1 MAWLRGIAVFYQF
14 GLTYMDR
21 LWHLHYG
28 RKLKWQPIGEQ
39 NLMALQQED
48 GGALIFTVHSG
59 NYDIG
64 TSLFAEKLGHAVY
77 NRAIY
82 DAQAL
87 IATKADE
94 MAEALYALER
104 KP

>member
-1 MAWLRGIAVFYQF
+1 MKPIVFS
-14 GLTYMDR
+14 
-21 LWHLHYG
+21 
-28 RKLKWQPIGEQ
+28 KEEQ
-39 NLMALQQED
+39 RDLVPRIKTFVRDELD
-48 GGALIFTVHSG
+48 T
-59 NYDIG
+59 DIG
-64 TSLFAEKLGHAVY
+64 DLQASMLMDFFAETLGHAVY

-87 IATKADE
+87 IAAKAEE

>member
-1 MAWLRGIAVFYQF
+1 MKPITFSKEEQRDLIARIKAFVSQELDQEI
-14 GLTYMDR
+14 GDLQASMLMD
-21 LWHLHYG
+21 
-28 RKLKWQPIGEQ
+28 
-39 NLMALQQED
+39 
-48 GGALIFTVHSG
+48 F
-59 NYDIG
+59 
-64 TSLFAEKLGHAVY
+64 FANSLGHAVY

-94 MAEALYALER
+94 MAEALYALEQ

>member
-1 MAWLRGIAVFYQF
+1 MKPIAFSKEEQADLIPRLKAFLRDE
-14 GLTYMDR
+14 LD
-21 LWHLHYG
+21 H
-28 RKLKWQPIGEQ
+28 
-39 NLMALQQED
+39 
-48 GGALIFTVHSG
+48 
-59 NYDIG
+59 DIG
-64 TSLFAEKLGHAVY
+64 DLQAGMLLDFMANTMGHAVY

-87 IATKADE
+87 IAAKAEE

>member
-1 MAWLRGIAVFYQF
+1 MKPIVFTKDDERVVIPRIKAFVLDELDQE
-14 GLTYMDR
+14 
-21 LWHLHYG
+21 
-28 RKLKWQPIGEQ
+28 IGD
-39 NLMALQQED
+39 LQASMMME
-48 GGALIFTVHSG
+48 F
-59 NYDIG
+59 
-64 TSLFAEKLGHAVY
+64 FANTIGHAVY

-94 MAEALYALER
+94 MAEALYALEQ

>member
-1 MAWLRGIAVFYQF
+1 MKAIVFSKEEQRDLIPRIKAF
-14 GLTYMDR
+14 VRDELDQEIGDLQASMLMD
-21 LWHLHYG
+21 
-28 RKLKWQPIGEQ
+28 
-39 NLMALQQED
+39 
-48 GGALIFTVHSG
+48 F
-59 NYDIG
+59 
-64 TSLFAEKLGHAVY
+64 FAEKLGHAVY

-87 IATKADE
+87 IAAKAEE

>member
-1 MAWLRGIAVFYQF
+1 MKPIVFS
-14 GLTYMDR
+14 
-21 LWHLHYG
+21 
-28 RKLKWQPIGEQ
+28 KEEQ
-39 NLMALQQED
+39 RD
-48 GGALIFTVHSG
+48 LIPRIKAFVRDELDT
-59 NYDIG
+59 DIG
-64 TSLFAEKLGHAVY
+64 DLQASMLMDFFAEKLGHAVY

>member
-1 MAWLRGIAVFYQF
+1 MKPIVFSKEEQRDF
-14 GLTYMDR
+14 IPRIKAFVRDELDTEIGDLQASMLMD
-21 LWHLHYG
+21 
-28 RKLKWQPIGEQ
+28 
-39 NLMALQQED
+39 
-48 GGALIFTVHSG
+48 F
-59 NYDIG
+59 
-64 TSLFAEKLGHAVY
+64 FAEKLGHAVY

-87 IATKADE
+87 IAAKADE